1 MSARVVPF
9 VRGAGWLGEGWRL
22 FRAAPFGWLALVFSY
37 WLLMSVLSIVPYAG
51 LVAAPLLVPAFS
63 VGFMAA
69 ARGAADGRS
78 IELPLLFA
86 GFRERAGA
94 QLVLG
99 AVYALCL
106 AAVIG
111 ASALAD
117 QGALARWFLLG
128 AQPDDAV
135 LESGQFSLALL
146 VAAAGYIPV
155 MLLYWFAPVLAA
167 WHGYSPAKALF
178 YSFFACL
185 LNWRAF
191 ISYSV
196 ASALLAGLLPWLVL
210 SALVLLLGVRAPSP
224 LLLVLPLIMLLLPTF
239 LASFYASYRDVF
251 GGEPSAPP
259 AAEA

>member
-1 MSARVVPF
+1 MSARVVSL
-9 VRGAGWLGEGWRL
+9 VRGARWLGEGWRL

-37 WLLMSVLSIVPYAG
+37 WLLMSLLSIVPYAG

-69 ARGAADGRS
+69 ARGAAAGRP
-78 IELPLLFA
+78 IEMPLLFA

-94 QLVLG
+94 QLALG
-99 AVYALCL
+99 AIYTLCL

-117 QGALARWFLLG
+117 QGALARWFLFG
-128 AQPDDAV
+128 ARPDDAV

-146 VAAAGYIPV
+146 VAAAGYFPV
-155 MLLYWFAPVLAA
+155 MMLYWFAPVLAA
-167 WHGYSPAKALF
+167 WHGYTAAKALF

-191 ISYSV
+191 IAYGV
-196 ASALLAGLLPWLVL
+196 ASALIAGLLPWLVL
-210 SALVLLLGVRAPSP
+210 SALVLLLGERAPSP

-251 GGEPSAPP
+251 GDEP
-259 AAEA
+259 AAPVAGN

>member
-9 VRGAGWLGEGWRL
+9 MHGARWLGEGWRL
-22 FRAAPFGWLALVFSY
+22 FRAAPFGWLAMVFFY
-37 WLLMSVLSIVPYAG
+37 WLLMSLLSIVPYAG

-69 ARGAADGRS
+69 ARSAAAGRP
-78 IELPLLFA
+78 IEMPLLFA

-94 QLVLG
+94 QLALG

-128 AQPDDAV
+128 AQPDDAAV
-135 LESGQFSLALL
+135 ESGRLSLALL
-146 VAAAGYIPV
+146 VAAAGYVPV
-155 MLLYWFAPVLAA
+155 MLLYWFAPVLVA

-178 YSFFACL
+178 YSLFACL

-191 ISYSV
+191 LAYSLT
-196 ASALLAGLLPWLVL
+196 SALVAGLLPWLAL
-210 SALVLLLGVRAPSP
+210 TALVLLVGERAPSP
-224 LLLVLPLIMLLLPTF
+224 LLLVVPLIMLLLPTL
-239 LASFYASYRDVF
+239 LASFYASYREVF
-251 GGEPSAPP
+251 GAEPAPAP
-259 AAEA
+259 VAGT